1 MDKKHVVI
9 VGAGA
14 AGLLAAYALKS
25 RADKITIIERNKI
38 PARKVR
44 ITGKGRCNITNI
56 AERDEMLD
64 NITRNKRFMYSA
76 LSKFSN
82 YDIMALM
89 NDMGVDV
96 KVERGGRV
104 FPESDNAHDVANA
117 LVKAASNDNVK
128 FVCGKANKIEVSNGQ
143 VVAVEYDKKRIE
155 CNSVIIAT
163 GGMSYSL
170 TGSDGSGYKLAK
182 SLGHT
187 IIKPKASLVPLLT
200 SEKWVKDL
208 MGLALKNVSLSIY
221 DGGKKVYSDF
231 GEMLFTHFGISGPIV
246 LSASAHLDDIGDKNY
261 TAKIDL
267 KPALDE
273 KQLYERLQKDFNE
286 AGKKHIINSLDKLL
300 PKALIPVIINLCGI
314 DPHKEVSSVTRAERL
329 QLVSAV
335 KGLVLTITGTRPI
348 DEAIITKGGV
358 SCDEINPSTMES
370 KLVKGLYFAGEVID
384 VDAYTGG
391 YNLQIAFSTGY
402 LAGSNA

>member
-1 MDKKHVVI
+1 MDERHVVI
-9 VGAGA
+9 IGGGA
-14 AGLLAAYALKS
+14 AGLLAAYALKN
-25 RADKITIIERNKI
+25 RVDKITIIDKNKLL
-38 PARKVR
+38 ARKVR

-56 AERDEMLD
+56 AERDEMLE

-89 NDMGVDV
+89 TDMGVDV

-104 FPESDNAHDVANA
+104 FPESDSANDVANA
-117 LVKAASNDNVK
+117 LIKAAMADNVK
-128 FVCGKANKIEVSNGQ
+128 VITGKVTGIQTENEN
-143 VVAVEYDKKRIE
+143 VAAVIYDNKRIE
-155 CNSVIIAT
+155 CDSIIIAT
-163 GGMSYSL
+163 GGKSYPL

-182 SLGHT
+182 ALGHT
-187 IIKPKASLVPLLT
+187 VITPKASLVPLVT
-200 SEKWVKDL
+200 SESWVKDL
-208 MGLALKNVSLSIY
+208 MGLSLKNVALNIFS
-221 DGGKKVYSDF
+221 DGKKVYSDF

-246 LSASAHLDDIGDKNY
+246 LSASAHLDNIGENPY

-273 KQLYERLQKDFNE
+273 KQLYERIQRDFTE
-286 AGKKHIINSLDKLL
+286 AGKKHIITPMDKLL
-300 PKALIPVIINLCGI
+300 PKALIPVIITLSSI
-314 DPHKEVSSVTRAERL
+314 DPHKDVSSVTRQERL
-329 QLVSAV
+329 ELVSKI
-335 KGLVLTITGTRPI
+335 KGLELTVTGTRPI
-348 DEAIITKGGV
+348 EEAIVTKGGI
-358 SCDEINPSTMES
+358 SCSEINPSTMES
-370 KLVKGLYFAGEVID
+370 KLVSGLYFAGEVID

>member
-1 MDKKHVVI
+1 MSEKHVVI
-9 VGAGA
+9 VGGGA
-14 AGLLAAYALKS
+14 AGLLAAYAVKN
-25 RADKITIIERNKI
+25 RAEKVTIVDKNKLL
-38 PARKVR
+38 ARKVR

-56 AERDEMLD
+56 ADREEMLD

-82 YDIMALM
+82 YDIMTLM
-89 NDMGVDV
+89 SDMGVNV

-117 LVKAASNDNVK
+117 LVKAATDDNVNIVTGNVTKIFTDNVK
-128 FVCGKANKIEVSNGQ
+128 VTGVKCDNKEINC
-143 VVAVEYDKKRIE
+143 D
-155 CNSVIIAT
+155 SVIIAT
-163 GGMSYSL
+163 GGRSYPR
-170 TGSDGSGYKLAK
+170 TGSDGAGYKLAK
-182 SLGHT
+182 ELGHT
-187 IIKPKASLVPLLT
+187 IVTPKASLVPLVT
-200 SEKWVKDL
+200 NEKWVSEL
-208 MGLALKNVSLSIY
+208 MGLSLKNVSLHILC
-221 DGGKKVYSDF
+221 DGKKVYSDF
-231 GEMLFTHFGISGPIV
+231 GEMLFTHFGISGPMV

-273 KQLYERLQKDFNE
+273 KQLDERIMRDFSE
-286 AGKKHIINSLDKLL
+286 AGKKHLINSLDKLL
-300 PKALIPVIINLCGI
+300 PKALIPVIIRLSGI
-314 DPHKEVSSVTRAERL
+314 DPHKDVSSVSRVERHEL
-329 QLVSAV
+329 LSKI
-335 KGLVLTITGTRPI
+335 KGLELTVTGTRPI

-358 SCDEINPSTMES
+358 SCGEINPSTMES
-370 KLVKGLYFAGEVID
+370 KLVSGLYFAGEVID